1 MKLIFKR
8 RDDLQ
13 NGVYKVGWLNPTL
26 TLRTLTRRWKTILF
40 CARPHP
46 FYGGN
51 WTGIHL
57 EFPIHFKDIGHMASF
72 TKKCDDHETSSFC
85 VAFGSFGFFLTSTFL
100 PVKHHQPCTLLQ
112 SASQLQLS
120 IGCLWENETSKNC
133 WFVYWSRGL
142 FLWMVQRKSRFR
154 NLKRVDGTTQEFVSC
169 ALRVCN
175 FQSRLL

>member
-46 FYGGN
+46 FYRGN

-100 PVKHHQPCTLLQ
+100 PVKHHQPCTVAKCFAASTQHWVPLAGLLN
-112 SASQLQLS
+112 SPKTKIINGIMLV
-120 IGCLWENETSKNC
+120 GFPFP
-133 WFVYWSRGL
+133 FV
-142 FLWMVQRKSRFR
+142 Q
-154 NLKRVDGTTQEFVSC
+154 VS
-169 ALRVCN
+169 L
-175 FQSRLL
+175 

>member
-46 FYGGN
+46 FYRGN
-51 WTGIHL
+51 WTGIPL

-72 TKKCDDHETSSFC
+72 TKKCDDRETSSFC
-85 VAFGSFGFFLTSTFL
+85 VAFGSLGFFLTSTYPPL
-100 PVKHHQPCTLLQ
+100 KHHQPCAAKCFA
-112 SASQLQLS
+112 ASTQHW
-120 IGCLWENETSKNC
+120 CLWENETSKTPC
-133 WFVYWSRGL
+133 LCIAVEACFYGW
-142 FLWMVQRKSRFR
+142 
-154 NLKRVDGTTQEFVSC
+154 
-169 ALRVCN
+169 CN
-175 FQSRLL
+175 ANPDFGI